1 LLCEYLINTYSI
13 ENDLILDN
21 CMGGATTP
29 IACINT
35 NHNCIG
41 IEIMEDNFL
50 TSLTRVEE
58 KRKEKEFDVVIS
70 Q

>member
-1 LLCEYLINTYSI
+1 
-13 ENDLILDN
+13 
-21 CMGGATTP
+21 MGGATTP